1 MAINQKKESLKLAKD
16 LIKFLDAS
24 PTASYCILESEKI
37 LKENGFKR
45 IYEKDVWKLKKG
57 DKFYSV
63 RHNSALVAG
72 VMGKKAPKDAGFR
85 IVGSHTDSPCF
96 KLKPNSVFKNDGYIQ
111 LGIEVYGGP
120 LFSTW
125 TDRELSFAGLV
136 VLKGE
141 KNSYTIKEINFD
153 KPLVRI
159 PQLAI
164 HYNREAN
171 TAFKLNPQTQLTPIL
186 GLDDGSNK
194 NIDDDLIKDM
204 IAKKLKVKK
213 DDIVNYELELYDIQ
227 KGCIGGLDDEFIFS
241 KGIDDKSM
249 VHSSLHSL
257 VNYINDGS
265 KSDFTPLIALF
276 DNEEVGSS
284 TTNGG
289 NSSFIK
295 DILQRLSNDKDNS
308 SNENYLRA
316 VSNSFFISADGA
328 HALHPN
334 YKEKFEPMNKIYIN
348 KGPVIKINANTNY
361 ASTVESTAMFEI
373 VCNNKK
379 IPYQKFV
386 NRSDIRG
393 GGTIGSMIATNLGIR
408 TVDIGNSMMAMHS
421 VRETCGVLD
430 HYYMTEALTEFLINS

>member
-1 MAINQKKESLKLAKD
+1 MVNKTQKKESLKLAKD

-24 PTASYCILESEKI
+24 PTASYCILESEKML
-37 LKENGFKR
+37 LKSGFKR
-45 IYEKDVWKLKKG
+45 IYENDSWKLKKG
-57 DKFYSV
+57 DKFYIV

-72 VMGKKAPKDAGFR
+72 IMGEKSPKQAGYR
-85 IVGSHTDSPCF
+85 IIGSHTDSPCF

-125 TDRELSFAGLV
+125 TDRELSLAGLV
-136 VLKGE
+136 VLSSNKDNG
-141 KNSYTIKEINFD
+141 YIIKEIDFD

-186 GLDDGSNK
+186 GLDDGSIK
-194 NIDDDLIKDM
+194 KVDDDLIKDM

-213 DDIVNYELELYDIQ
+213 EDIVNYELELYDIQ
-227 KGCIGGLDDEFIFS
+227 KGAIGGLDDEFIFS

-257 VNYINDGS
+257 INYVNSGS
-265 KSDFTPLIALF
+265 KSDYTPLIALF

-289 NSSFIK
+289 NSSFMK
-295 DILQRLSNDKDNS
+295 DILQRLSNDS
-308 SNENYLRA
+308 SGNENYLRA
-316 VSNSFFISADGA
+316 ISSSFFISADGA

-334 YKEKFEPMNKIYIN
+334 YQEKFEPRNKVYIN

-361 ASTVESTAMFEI
+361 ASTVESIAMFEI
-373 VCNNKK
+373 ICNNKK

-421 VRETCGVLD
+421 IRETCGVLD
-430 HYYMTEALTEFLINS
+430 HYYMTEALSEFLIKS

>member
-1 MAINQKKESLKLAKD
+1 MKNDINKKSKVLAKD
-16 LIKFLDAS
+16 LIKFLDSS
-24 PTASYCILESEKI
+24 PTASYCILESENI
-37 LKENGFKR
+37 LKKKGFKR
-45 IYEKDVWKLKKG
+45 IYEQDSWKLKKG
-57 DKFYSV
+57 DKFYIV

-72 VMGKKAPKDAGFR
+72 VMGKKSPKDAGYR
-85 IVGSHTDSPCF
+85 IIGSHTDSPCF

-125 TDRELSFAGLV
+125 TDRELSLAGLV
-136 VLKGE
+136 VLSSGK
-141 KNSYTIKEINFD
+141 KNGYTIKEIDFN

-186 GLDDGSNK
+186 GLDDGSIK
-194 NIDDDLIKDM
+194 NIDDDLIKKM

-213 DDIVNYELELYDIQ
+213 EDIVNYELELYDTQ
-227 KGCIGGLDDEFIFS
+227 KGAIGGLDDEFIFS

-257 VNYINDGS
+257 INYVNNGS
-265 KSDFTPLIALF
+265 KSEYTPLIALF

-295 DILQRLSNDKDNS
+295 DILQRLSNDTS
-308 SNENYLRA
+308 GNENYLRA
-316 VSNSFFISADGA
+316 ISNSFFISADGA

-334 YKEKFEPMNKIYIN
+334 YQEKFEPRNKVYIN

-361 ASTVESTAMFEI
+361 ASTVESIAMFEI
-373 VCNNKK
+373 ICKNGD

-408 TVDIGNSMMAMHS
+408 TVDIGNSMIAMHS
-421 VRETCGVLD
+421 IRETCGVLD
-430 HYYMTEALTEFLINS
+430 HYYMTKALTGFLTSS